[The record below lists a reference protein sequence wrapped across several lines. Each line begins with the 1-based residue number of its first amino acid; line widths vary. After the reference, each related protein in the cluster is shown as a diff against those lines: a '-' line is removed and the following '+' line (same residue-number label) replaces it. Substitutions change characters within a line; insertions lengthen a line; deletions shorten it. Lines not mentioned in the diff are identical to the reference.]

1 MKRSI
6 WTFLF
11 GLSLIIILCTP
22 VLAQTG
28 SEGQAYVVQNSDTLW
43 KLAQKYLGDGHLYPA
58 IVSATNNKA
67 AQDTTFS
74 RIDNINI
81 IETGQKLWIPVV
93 TTATTSTAASSLPAP
108 APTTVTAGGHIAFSF
123 WNAQTERCTYEINI
137 ISVADCLAGS
147 QACQATRRIFSLNN
161 TSEPALSADGTR
173 LAFRSWGQPESTD
186 SPYINCA
193 PAHPYRHLGTA
204 TLDGTG
210 FISTGQ
216 YWEDS
221 HPDWSPDGSRLI
233 FDSDRDEHQVYGIY
247 AISADGTNEQNMM
260 LAGQQPSWAPDNNRF
275 VYRGCDLS
283 GNRCGLW
290 TALAF
295 EPKSWDKGVNLLA
308 PVVQAEQAAHPDWSP
323 TRDEIIYQRYEAG
336 VWRLWLVNA
345 DGSNDHPLATG
356 TTMQGLPAW
365 SPDGNRIAYLT
376 HTGQNWQIRLVNR
389 DGSGDVA
396 LFTYDGGVYTVPF
409 PVEPYGQRDWIDE
422 QLSWSK

>member
-6 WTFLF
+6 QTFLF
-11 GLSLIIILCTP
+11 GLSLIISFCIP
-22 VLAQTG
+22 ALAQSG
-28 SEGQAYVVQNSDTLW
+28 SEGQAYVAQNSDTLW

-58 IVSATNNKA
+58 IVTATNNKA

-81 IETGQKLWIPVV
+81 IETGQKLWIP
-93 TTATTSTAASSLPAP
+93 AMITAATPSAIIPAVP
-108 APTTVTAGGHIAFSF
+108 GGQIAFSF
-123 WNAQTERCTYEINI
+123 WNAQGNRCTYEINI

-147 QACQATRRIFSLNN
+147 EACRASRRIFSLNN
-161 TSEPALSADGTR
+161 AGEPALSPDGSR

-186 SPYINCA
+186 SPYIHCA
-193 PAHPYRHLGTA
+193 PAHPYRRLGSA

-210 FISTGQ
+210 YISAGE

-221 HPDWSPDGSRLI
+221 HPDWSPDGNRLI
-233 FDSDRDEHQVYGIY
+233 FDSDRDERHVHGIY
-247 AISADGTNEQNMM
+247 TIAADGANEQTM
-260 LAGQQPSWAPDNNRF
+260 LLVGQQPSWAPDSTRF

-295 EPKSWDKGVNLLA
+295 EPKTWEKGANLLA
-308 PVVQAEQAAHPDWSP
+308 PVVQAEQVAHPDWSP
-323 TRDEIIYQRYEAG
+323 ARDEIVYQRYEAG
-336 VWRLWLVNA
+336 AWRLWLVNA
-345 DGSNDHPLATG
+345 DGSNDHPLAAG

-365 SPDGNRIAYLT
+365 SPDGNRIAYLS

-396 LFTYDGGVYTVPF
+396 LFTYDGGVYTVPI
-409 PVEPYGQRDWIDE
+409 PAEPYGQRDWIDE